1 MTQIDPYFLSKP
13 EVEKK
18 KYSRANV
25 FCNFNMVCIS
35 SDVSFPIDTKL
46 VSFPPNNLKKTIDLN
61 LIRSLS
67 LFYYNLAFEMKF
79 EFGKFEINFKQ
90 IIVSNPI
97 IFYRVL
103 FNMKN
108 NTNAKFL

>member
-18 KYSRANV
+18 KYSTANV

-35 SDVSFPIDTKL
+35 SDVSFPMI
-46 VSFPPNNLKKTIDLN
+46 PNLSHFLQKNLKTIDLN

-67 LFYYNLAFEMKF
+67 LFYYNIAFEMKF

-90 IIVSNPI
+90 IIVSNRI

-108 NTNAKFL
+108 NKNANFL

>member
-1 MTQIDPYFLSKP
+1 MTQIHLYFLSKP

-25 FCNFNMVCIS
+25 FWNFNMICIS
-35 SDVSFPIDTKL
+35 SDVSFPMI
-46 VSFPPNNLKKTIDLN
+46 PNLSHFLQKFIKKTIDLN

-67 LFYYNLAFEMKF
+67 LFYYNIAFEMKF

-90 IIVSNPI
+90 IINSNHI

-108 NTNAKFL
+108 NKNANFL

>member
-13 EVEKK
+13 EVEKN

-35 SDVSFPIDTKL
+35 SDVSFPMI
-46 VSFPPNNLKKTIDLN
+46 PNLSHFLKKLKKTLTF

-67 LFYYNLAFEMKF
+67 LFYYNKFEMKF

-90 IIVSNPI
+90 IIVSNHI

-103 FNMKN
+103 F
-108 NTNAKFL
+108 

>member
-18 KYSRANV
+18 KYYRANV

-35 SDVSFPIDTKL
+35 SDVSFPMI
-46 VSFPPNNLKKTIDLN
+46 PNLSHFLQKKKKTIDLN

-90 IIVSNPI
+90 IILSNHI

-108 NTNAKFL
+108 NKNANFL